1 MDSPIVFVS
10 VAFVNYL
17 AAVSHYSV
25 AETPQLPDLMYRRV
39 SKLAMVI
46 I

>member
-17 AAVSHYSV
+17 AAVSHYSE
-25 AETPQLPDLMYRRV
+25 AETQQLPDLVCTGV
-39 SKLAMVI
+39 SVNL
-46 I
+46 